1 MSDCSLYIPET
12 DSTHWLDPQ
21 IIDLTHTRITRH
33 ITPGHCNA
41 ILGSASDGRD
51 IRLRVLVRRLLAFGA
66 RTRSKI
72 PIRDRICDSFT
83 SLLVRNRDIG
93 RFLDCVTVIVQ
104 G

>member
-12 DSTHWLDPQ
+12 DSTYWLDPQ
-21 IIDLTHTRITRH
+21 IVDLTHTRTTHH

-66 RTRSKI
+66 RTRSNI
-72 PIRDRICDSFT
+72 PTRDADCDQFT
-83 SLLVRNRDIG
+83 SLLVRYRDTWKIPRLRYHG
-93 RFLDCVTVIVQ
+93 C
-104 G
+104 